1 MIEAETVAEAAGML
15 VVVVGLQ
22 IAAAVVAAREVRVL
36 LGPVILM
43 VATGASASKPTSAEP
58 QNITAE
64 VEAEPTKAKEAWAE
78 EETLRS
84 QHPAPT
90 RKMARRTRVAVGV
103 GSIIA

>member
-1 MIEAETVAEAAGML
+1 MAEAAGML

-84 QHPAPT
+84 STPSTDAQDGSPNT
-90 RKMARRTRVAVGV
+90 GGGGGW